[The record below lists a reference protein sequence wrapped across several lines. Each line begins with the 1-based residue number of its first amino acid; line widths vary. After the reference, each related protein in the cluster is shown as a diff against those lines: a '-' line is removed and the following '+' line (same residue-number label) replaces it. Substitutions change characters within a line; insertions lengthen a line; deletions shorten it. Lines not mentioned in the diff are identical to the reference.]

1 MDPRQAIAPD
11 TPRPSALVLPVLGV
25 PVHFDVDAHVLRQA
39 IDRAYGPWREI
50 GQSVDL
56 DSAGPRIRVRLANRA
71 TANDATDAPGP
82 IVVEPRPGPSLTIRQ
97 PGRIAGRASATRMA
111 ADIAFAADLLHD
123 HRAVRDAIDTLTLF
137 LLTRLDRQPI
147 HAAAIARAG
156 TGLVLAGSSG
166 TGKSTLAYA
175 AMRAGL
181 RVLTDDAVY
190 VQLRPALRVY
200 GMARPL
206 HLAPQS
212 TDWFPELHD
221 APVVARPGGRKKRA
235 IPLDPAAGPPV
246 IERVGLCVLESHA
259 GTQSVRPISPDE
271 AVIATTADLD
281 PGFDV
286 FRDSIPDRIRA
297 VATLGAWQVRVGQ
310 PPHAALPALFELID
324 ALG

>member
-1 MDPRQAIAPD
+1 MDRHHAIARD

-25 PVHFDVDAHVLRQA
+25 PVHFDVDPDILRQA
-39 IDRAYGPWREI
+39 IDRAYGQWREI
-50 GQSVDL
+50 RPSVDL
-56 DSAGPRIRVRLANRA
+56 DIAGPRIRVRLAHRA
-71 TANDATDAPGP
+71 PATGAPGP
-82 IVVEPRPGPSLTIRQ
+82 IVVEPRPGPRLTIRQ
-97 PGRIAGRASATRMA
+97 PGRIAGRASALRMA
-111 ADIAFAADLLHD
+111 ADIAFAADTLHD
-123 HRAVRDAIDTLTLF
+123 ERSVRDAIDTLTLF
-137 LLTRLDRQPI
+137 LLTRLDRQPM

-156 TGLVLAGSSG
+156 TGLVLAGPTG

-212 TDWFPELHD
+212 TDWFPELDD
-221 APVVARPGGRKKRA
+221 APIVARPGGRKKRA
-235 IPLDPAAGPPV
+235 IPLDPAPGPPV

-259 GTQSVRPISPDE
+259 GPPSVRPISPDE
-271 AVIATTADLD
+271 AVIATTSALD

-297 VATLGAWQVRVGQ
+297 VAALGAWRVRVGQ

-324 ALG
+324 ALA